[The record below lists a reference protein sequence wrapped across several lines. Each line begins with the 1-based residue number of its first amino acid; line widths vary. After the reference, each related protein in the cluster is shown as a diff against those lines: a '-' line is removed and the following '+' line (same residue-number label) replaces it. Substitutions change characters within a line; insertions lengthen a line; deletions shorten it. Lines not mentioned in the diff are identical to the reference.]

1 MYSATFDGTSGSRNI
16 RLGGRRDDR
25 EDRRETLERARRERK
40 QRQILRQQ
48 QAAARTVQAAV
59 RAANDL
65 YRARCAHR
73 VAWDKKMHD
82 IAALRP
88 ILLATTKQFKLP
100 PAVLTSLLR
109 QLLFFVQPSDHSDG
123 ARVDRF
129 CALMLEPGMWCTLHE
144 PALGIAADST
154 GARAAWLNRMQRLLR
169 TCLWVVDTDI
179 SYGGARSTT
188 TVADGAATASAST
201 STSISASVVNGTDGA
216 LSAVLR
222 VLSIAA
228 TPSAVQQDIDE
239 QMRSAVAFLAFCL
252 FSFNR
257 L

>member
-40 QRQILRQQ
+40 QRQVLRQQ
-48 QAAARTVQAAV
+48 QAAARTMQAAV
-59 RAANDL
+59 RAATDL
-65 YRARCAHR
+65 HRVRCAHR

-109 QLLFFVQPSDHSDG
+109 QLLFFARPRDRTDA

-129 CALMLEPGMWCTLHE
+129 CALVLELGMWCALHQ
-144 PALGIAADST
+144 PAPDNNPNRPTELGRFMS
-154 GARAAWLNRMQRLLR
+154 MEE
-169 TCLWVVDTDI
+169 
-179 SYGGARSTT
+179 
-188 TVADGAATASAST
+188 
-201 STSISASVVNGTDGA
+201 
-216 LSAVLR
+216 
-222 VLSIAA
+222 
-228 TPSAVQQDIDE
+228 DE
-239 QMRSAVAFLAFCL
+239 DFGDL
-252 FSFNR
+252 
-257 L
+257 